1 MKKYLYSLVMMIF
14 MVQLAVAQTARLQV
28 IHNAADIAANPVDVY
43 LWNGTANSLV
53 VKLDDFAFRA
63 ATPFVDVPAGD
74 SLAVIVAGPTSANE
88 GDQVIATIPVGGLMA
103 GEKYVVFANGVVTP
117 GSYAVNPDG
126 RSTAFQLL
134 VKAMARESASNGS
147 LVEFFAL
154 HGATDAPTVD
164 IIARGV
170 ATLVDDAA
178 YTDMTD
184 YIAVPPASYT
194 LDITPGDDNN
204 TIVASFEAD
213 LSGLTGGSAVVFA
226 SGFLNPAAN
235 QNGPAFGLYAA
246 LANGTVL
253 TLPAVTSIEGKI
265 DLAVPAVYSLEQNY
279 PNPFNPSTRIKFS
292 IPESGNVTLK
302 VYDISGREIASLV
315 NGQVSAGQYEISFS
329 AANLASGVYFYKL
342 TSGNFTSIKQMMLV
356 R

>member
-1 MKKYLYSLVMMIF
+1 MMFLFAQLSL
-14 MVQLAVAQTARLQV
+14 AQTARLQV
-28 IHNAADIAANPVDVY
+28 IHNAADVAADPVDIY
-43 LWNGTANSLV
+43 LWNGTSNSLV

-74 SLAVIVAGPTSANE
+74 SLSVIVAAPSSSNVN
-88 GDQVIATIPVGGLMA
+88 DQVIAAIPVGALMA
-103 GEKYVVFANGVVTP
+103 GEKYVVIANGVVTP

-126 RSTAFQLL
+126 RNTAFQLL
-134 VKAMARESASNGS
+134 VKPMARESALNGS
-147 LVEFFAL
+147 MVEFFAL

-170 ATLVDDAA
+170 ATLVDNAA

-184 YIAVPPASYT
+184 YIAVPPASYI

-213 LSGLTGGSAVVFA
+213 LSSLAGGTAVVFA

-235 QNGPAFGLYAA
+235 QDGPAFGLFAA
-246 LANGTVL
+246 LIDGTVL
-253 TLPAVTSIEGKI
+253 SLSAVTSIEEI
-265 DLAVPAVYSLEQNY
+265 DNVAVPTIYSLEQNY
-279 PNPFNPSTRIKFS
+279 PNPFNPTTRIVFTM
-292 IPESGNVTLK
+292 PEPNDVILK
-302 VYDISGREIASLV
+302 IYDNTGREVASLV
-315 NGQVSAGQYEISFS
+315 NGPMNSGRYEVTFNAAG
-329 AANLASGVYFYKL
+329 LASGIYFYQL
-342 TSGNFTSIKQMMLV
+342 TSGNFKAIKRMLLV